1 MTRLLVIS
9 LLLFNLLKLTA
20 QFGGNNLISYQYGK
34 MPGEGE
40 AEFSALYNRFL
51 GGYDLRSFRA
61 GLTIEQFYTP
71 YGERNF
77 TSIAQLRLQYASGPL
92 EVKLGNFYETLGR
105 GLLLRSYE
113 IHGALLED
121 KSYRAQH
128 YFHRDISGASVRYSR
143 NNFTTGALYGKP
155 LNNAFPPGMDIPCR
169 RPDDVAAIQAG
180 YSFGRQSA
188 GAAIMM
194 LDNSRGTSWY
204 GSANL
209 SGSLGSYISWY
220 TEAAGEIG
228 SRLPPGAS
236 EARPLA
242 LYAGVNITAG
252 MAGISIEYKYY
263 KDFELGA
270 GFNEPPALV
279 KEHSY
284 RLLNR
289 STHVSQALNETG
301 YQAEA
306 YRMLPDA
313 SVITFNHT
321 LAVNDFGKRFVF
333 REYFAGYDGTL
344 GTGHDFRFF
353 ADLAQD
359 PLKLESNRF
368 TWGGGAGW
376 RIGPTIVFNTDF
388 EAQRFERDDVK
399 VINLLFSPGINT
411 RPGLSLSLVTE
422 ISNDP
427 FMLDELDGDSGK
439 IERSYRWWTGAT
451 IGYRTGSNHN
461 LRVFGGQRRGGPA
474 CHSGICY
481 EILDFTGIEIR
492 FTSRF

>member
-1 MTRLLVIS
+1 MTRLLITS
-9 LLLFNLLKLTA
+9 LLLTLVTQLPA
-20 QFGGNNLISYQYGK
+20 QFGGNNLIAYQFGK
-34 MPGEGE
+34 MPGEDE
-40 AEFSALYNRFL
+40 QEFSAIYNRFL
-51 GGYDLRSFRA
+51 AGYDLRGFRA

-71 YGERNF
+71 YSDRNF

-113 IHGALLED
+113 IHGALLEE

-143 NNFTTGALYGKP
+143 NNFTFGALYGKP

-169 RPDDVAAIQAG
+169 RPDDIAALQAG
-180 YSFGRQSA
+180 YSFGGQSA
-188 GAAIMM
+188 GATLMM

-228 SRLPPGAS
+228 SRMPSGTP
-236 EARPLA
+236 EAGPLA
-242 LYAGVNITAG
+242 LYAGVNIAAG
-252 MAGISIEYKYY
+252 MAGISLEYKYY
-263 KDFELGA
+263 KDFDLGA

-306 YRMLPDA
+306 YWMLPDA

-333 REYFAGYDGTL
+333 REYFVGYDGTL
-344 GTGHDFRFF
+344 GTGHDFRLFV
-353 ADLAQD
+353 DLAQD
-359 PLKLESNRF
+359 PLKLERNRF

-376 RIGPTIVFNTDF
+376 RTGGRLLLNTDF
-388 EAQRFERDDVK
+388 EAQRFDREDTK
-399 VINLLFSPGINT
+399 VINMLFSPGANI
-411 RPGLSLSLVTE
+411 RSRFSLSVVAE
-422 ISNDP
+422 VSNDP
-427 FMLDELDGDSGK
+427 FILDDPDSAGGE
-439 IERSYRWWTGAT
+439 IEKPYRWWTGAS
-451 IGYRTGSNHN
+451 IGYRIGSSHN

-474 CHSGICY
+474 CYSGICY

-492 FTSRF
+492 LTSRF